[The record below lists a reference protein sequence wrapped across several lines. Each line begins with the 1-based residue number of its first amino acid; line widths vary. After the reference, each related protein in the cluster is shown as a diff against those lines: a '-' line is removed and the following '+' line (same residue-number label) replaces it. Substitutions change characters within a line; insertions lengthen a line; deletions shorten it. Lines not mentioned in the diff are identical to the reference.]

1 MNIKTITKLYDYVVK
16 SGEMN
21 FMLTFKLSQDP
32 VENFF
37 SSIRM
42 SCGNNNNPTSIQFKA
57 AFQSLLCGTL
67 NRKDNGN
74 CIFDDSLP
82 ISELSEVN
90 CEFDWNI
97 DNIICDSNNFVDNVL
112 IYISGF
118 IMRTLMQKEKCTFCY
133 TFLKECQ
140 NRVSCPLINVKQL
153 GGLVNPISDMVSVV
167 KLANR
172 NVKLFLKIVIKD
184 LIFVTIFYLYF
195 FQRKIISCVSA

>member
-1 MNIKTITKLYDYVVK
+1 
-16 SGEMN
+16 
-21 FMLTFKLSQDP
+21 MLTFKLSQDP

-42 SCGNNNNPTSIQFKA
+42 SCGNNNDPTSIQFKA

-82 ISELSEVN
+82 ITVLSEVT
-90 CEFDWNI
+90 CDFEWNI
-97 DNIICDSNNFVDNVL
+97 GNIICDSNNFTDNVI

-118 IMRTLMQKEKCTFCY
+118 IMRTLIKKEKCTFCY
-133 TFLKECQ
+133 TYLKECKD
-140 NRVSCPLINVKQL
+140 RVSCPLINVKQL
-153 GGLVNPISDMVSVV
+153 GGLINPIADVVSVV

-172 NVKLFLKIVIKD
+172 KVKLF
-184 LIFVTIFYLYF
+184 FY
-195 FQRKIISCVSA
+195 

>member
-1 MNIKTITKLYDYVVK
+1 
-16 SGEMN
+16 MN

-172 NVKLFLKIVIKD
+172 NVKLFFLNC
-184 LIFVTIFYLYF
+184 Y
-195 FQRKIISCVSA
+195 QRFNFCPDFWSLLFPKENNFLCVSVGVDYAATMFG